1 MTDERR
7 TGDSESGIL
16 FSDGR
21 DLRLPVALLF
31 GRAGAILLI
40 VNSLPDIIGDAAL
53 QQRTDIGLAI
63 IVSIGGFVCGA
74 TVGALLSGL
83 IGRPGR
89 NGWLLAA
96 VTVAATPVIAGFLY
110 GSIFPVIGNVIGVMF
125 GAILTVNIW
134 TNPVAALIALLLLV
148 DVQVAVMRRRR
159 ILAAGFD

>member
-7 TGDSESGIL
+7 TGDTEAGIL

-21 DLRLPVALLF
+21 DFRLPVALLF
-31 GRAGAILLI
+31 GRAGAILLV
-40 VNSLPDIIGDAAL
+40 VNSLPDIMGDAAL
-53 QQRTDIGLAI
+53 QQRMDIGLAI
-63 IVSIGGFVCGA
+63 IVAIGGFVCGA

-89 NGWLLAA
+89 NGWLMAA

-110 GSIFPVIGNVIGVMF
+110 GSIFPVIGNVVGAIF

-134 TNPVAALIALLLLV
+134 TNPVSALIALLLLV
-148 DVQVAVMRRRR
+148 DVHVAVLRRR
-159 ILAAGFD
+159 APQGAFT